1 MRVLTT
7 LAVILLAIW
16 AVLLLLG
23 KGGFIHLL
31 VLNAVG
37 LLMVDIVTIY
47 RTRMIETNPAP
58 QNGIQ
63 DVN

>member
-1 MRVLTT
+1 MRLLTT
-7 LAVILLAIW
+7 LAVILLVIW

-31 VLNAVG
+31 ILNAVG
-37 LLMVDIVTIY
+37 LLMVEIVTIC
-47 RTRMIETNPAP
+47 RTRMIETNATP